1 MINGI
6 DGFFYL
12 TERVLICPFPGR
24 LSSKNIDDRGSD
36 DEAPQADDFLI
47 TQIAAYLNFKHKNHY
62 LLYNLSEFKYDY
74 SYFKSSVKLFF
85 LLF

>member
-24 LSSKNIDDRGSD
+24 LSSKNINDRGSD
-36 DEAPQADDFLI
+36 DEAP
-47 TQIAAYLNFKHKNHY
+47 
-62 LLYNLSEFKYDY
+62 
-74 SYFKSSVKLFF
+74 
-85 LLF
+85 